1 MAFIGYNPEGF
12 GRLINEINNRKNGLH
27 EILNTLPNVENSIRA
42 AWKGADA
49 DKYLENLE
57 ELIAKTKMTIDNEY
71 DSMARQFTG
80 TYNAWIDKQ
89 RM

>member
-1 MAFIGYNPEGF
+1 MAFIGYNPEGVS
-12 GRLINEINNRKNGLH
+12 RLINEINNRKNSLH
-27 EILNTLPNVENSIRA
+27 EILNTLPTVENAIRA
-42 AWKGADA
+42 AWKGEDA

-57 ELIAKTKMTIDNEY
+57 LLISKTKTVVDTEY
-71 DSMARQFTG
+71 DAMAKQFTG